1 MSKFNASRAAKRV
14 FFLTLVPAF
23 VLLAVA
29 YFYLLGG
36 RIIETDN
43 AYIKADK
50 VPVSASVAGMVS
62 EVLVAENQAVV
73 AGQVLYRL
81 DPATFQVSVEKSQ
94 AKLAQARTELN
105 ALKASHLQK
114 QAEITPAKTRLQF
127 ALKEQQR
134 QADLVSKNFVSAA
147 KFDESKQVAE
157 LAAQQITAL
166 EQELNCIAE
175 TLGGSVDF
183 PMQKHPNY
191 LAAAAEL
198 KQALLDLSRTDV
210 KAPMAGIVSKPPKP
224 GQYLSMGSTALA
236 LVASGSLWV
245 EANFTETELT
255 HMHPGQVVVIHVD
268 TYPEHEWRGQVES
281 LSPATGAE
289 FSVLPAQNATGN
301 WIKIAQRVPLKI
313 RIQDNNNAP
322 VLRAG
327 LSAVVQVQTEHRRKI
342 LGFAL

>member
-1 MSKFNASRAAKRV
+1 
-14 FFLTLVPAF
+14 
-23 VLLAVA
+23 
-29 YFYLLGG
+29 
-36 RIIETDN
+36 
-43 AYIKADK
+43 
-50 VPVSASVAGMVS
+50 
-62 EVLVAENQAVV
+62 
-73 AGQVLYRL
+73 
-81 DPATFQVSVEKSQ
+81 
-94 AKLAQARTELN
+94 
-105 ALKASHLQK
+105 
-114 QAEITPAKTRLQF
+114 
-127 ALKEQQR
+127 
-134 QADLVSKNFVSAA
+134 
-147 KFDESKQVAE
+147 
-157 LAAQQITAL
+157 
-166 EQELNCIAE
+166 
-175 TLGGSVDF
+175 
-183 PMQKHPNY
+183 MQKHPNY